1 MSLSNQNIHYTNI
14 QAVKFAKC
22 FTKSTAYTQELQMK
36 ETIVAQATPI
46 GRGGVGILRVSGP
59 LASQV
64 AQEVLGKELK
74 PRLANYLPFKDKDG
88 TVLDQGIALF
98 FKAPNSFTGED
109 VLELQGHGGQVILD
123 ILLKRI
129 LDIKGVRIARAGE
142 FSEQAFLNDKL
153 DLAQAEAIA
162 DLIDATSEQAARS
175 ALKSLQG
182 EFSTKINRLVDSVI
196 YLRTYVEAAIDF
208 PDEEIDFLAD
218 GKIEGHLNDI
228 ISQLRLVRQEAK
240 QGAILREGMK
250 VVIAGRPNA
259 GKSSL
264 LNALAGREAAIVTDI
279 AGTTRDV
286 LREHIHIDGMP
297 LHIIDTA
304 GLRDASDEVERI
316 GIQRAW
322 NEIEQADHV
331 LLMIDSTE
339 QKADDFKTEWADFL
353 AKLPQNMPITVI
365 RNKVDLSGETE
376 GLEEKHEEKDGFT
389 LIRLSAQTK
398 VGVDLLRDHM
408 KKSMGY
414 QSTTEGGFLARRRHL
429 QALESA
435 AEHLEMGHVQLTQ
448 FHAGELLAEELR
460 MVQNALSEI
469 TGQFTS
475 DDLLGNIFSSFCIGK

>member
-1 MSLSNQNIHYTNI
+1 MTDFQ
-14 QAVKFAKC
+14 
-22 FTKSTAYTQELQMK
+22 K

-59 LASQV
+59 LATEV
-64 AQEVLGKELK
+64 AKAVVGKELK
-74 PRLANYLPFKDKDG
+74 PRLANYLPFQDIDG
-88 TVLDQGIALF
+88 STLDQGIALF

-109 VLELQGHGGQVILD
+109 VLELQGHGGQVVLD
-123 ILLKRI
+123 LLLKRI
-129 LDIKGVRIARAGE
+129 LLVKGVRLARPGE

-162 DLIDATSEQAARS
+162 DLIDASSEQAARS

-182 EFSTKINRLVDSVI
+182 EFSNKVNQLVDQVI

-218 GKIEGHLNDI
+218 GKIEGHLDNI
-228 ISQLRLVRQEAK
+228 IAQLDKVRSEAR
-240 QGAILREGMK
+240 QGSILREGMK

-304 GLRDASDEVERI
+304 GLRDATDEVERI
-316 GIQRAW
+316 GITRAW
-322 NEIEQADHV
+322 NEIEQADRV
-331 LLMIDSTE
+331 LLMLDSSDPASNDLE
-339 QKADDFKTEWADFL
+339 KVRSEFL
-353 AKLPQNMPITVI
+353 AKLPANLPVTII
-365 RNKVDLSGETE
+365 RNKTDLSGEGE
-376 GLEEKHEEKDGFT
+376 SIREEHGYT
-389 LIRLSAQTK
+389 TIRLSAQTQQ
-398 VGVDLLRDHM
+398 GVDFLREHL
-408 KKSMGY
+408 KQSMGY
-414 QSTTEGGFLARRRHL
+414 QTGTEGGFLARRRHL
-429 QALESA
+429 EALEKA
-435 AEHLEMGHVQLTQ
+435 AEHLQAGHIQLTQ

-460 MVQNALSEI
+460 LVQNNLSEI